1 MLYLCI
7 ALHRSIPQLFQINKK
22 MTGLKI
28 GGVPE
33 HFNLPWRLAIEE
45 GKLKDIGLDLHW
57 SDMSGGT
64 GQMIRGLETGSID
77 IAVLLTEGIT
87 KAVLQGLDAKI
98 LQVFVTS
105 PLHWGIHVPFKSDIK
120 TVDQLEAQTFAISRE
135 GSGSQ
140 LMAYVKADQ
149 EGWNISDLKFNVI
162 GDVYG
167 GLWALE
173 NNEAQAFLWE
183 KYTTFP
189 YCEQGKCRYIDEVVT
204 PWPCFVIAV
213 SNKAYAKHKDLLD
226 KMCTVVNHRAREI
239 KKDENTVEIIS
250 WRYNLRSGQVANWLI
265 ETDWN
270 YDGIEYPLAFEKTVK
285 YLLKLKLINEN
296 EAFDWRSKLFFN

>member
-1 MLYLCI
+1 MSASL
-7 ALHRSIPQLFQINKK
+7 
-22 MTGLKI
+22 TGLNI

-45 GKLKDIGLDLHW
+45 GRFRDIGLDLHW

-87 KAVLQGLDAKI
+87 KAILQGLDARI
-98 LQVFVTS
+98 LHVYVVS
-105 PLHWGIHVPFKSDIK
+105 PLHWGIHVPFGSDIQ
-120 TVDQLEAQTFAISRE
+120 TPEAIENQTFAISRE

-140 LMAYVKADQ
+140 LMAYVMAD
-149 EGWNISDLKFNVI
+149 EHKWELDNLKFNVV

-167 GLWALE
+167 GLWALDK
-173 NNEAQAFLWE
+173 NEAQAFLWE
-183 KYTTFP
+183 KYTTYPFV
-189 YCEQGKCRYIDEVVT
+189 EQGKCRRVGEVIT

-213 SNKAYAKHKDLLD
+213 RTEIAEQHAAILAE
-226 KMCTVVNHRAREI
+226 MCTVVNQKASEVKSNRSTA
-239 KKDENTVEIIS
+239 EIIS
-250 WRYNLRSGQVANWLI
+250 WRYNLRLDHVKQWLT

-270 YDGIEYPLAFEKTVK
+270 YNGIEYPLAFEKVTH
-285 YLLKLKLINEN
+285 YLLKLGLLKEK
-296 EAFDWRSKLFFN
+296 EAEDWRQKLFM

>member
-1 MLYLCI
+1 MT
-7 ALHRSIPQLFQINKK
+7 AQQL
-22 MTGLKI
+22 TGLKI

-45 GKLKDIGLDLHW
+45 GRMREIGLDLHW

-87 KAVLQGLDAKI
+87 KSILQGLDAKI
-98 LQVFVTS
+98 LQVYVNS
-105 PLHWGIHVPFKSDIK
+105 PLSWGIHVPYKSTIQREAD
-120 TVDQLEAQTFAISRE
+120 LENQTFAISRE
-135 GSGSQ
+135 GSGSH
-140 LMAYVKADQ
+140 LMAYVMADEQ
-149 EGWNISDLKFNVI
+149 KWKLDSLKFNII
-162 GDVYG
+162 GDIYG

-173 NNEAQAFLWE
+173 HNEAQAFLWE

-189 YCEQGKCRYIDEVVT
+189 FVEQQKCRWIGDVVT

-213 SNKAYAKHKDLLD
+213 RTEVAEQYGDLLRQ
-226 KMCTVVNHRAREI
+226 MCKVVNEKAIEVKEGI
-239 KKDENTVEIIS
+239 DSVEIIS
-250 WRYNLRSGQVANWLI
+250 WRYNLRSDQVEKWLT

-270 YDGIEYPLAFEKTVK
+270 YNGIEYPLAFEKTVQ
-285 YLLKLKLINEN
+285 YLLKLNLIQETEAEN
-296 EAFDWRSKLFFN
+296 WRQKLFV